1 MATKTSNSSTKKTY
15 SYLGPVVTFTELAL
29 AQVPE
34 AKGAKWHPV
43 ANVQEAIDNIL
54 SGHSARAVIPI
65 ENSIEGGVSA
75 TLDALAASEGI
86 HIFGEYLVPVS
97 FNLVARPGVALKDV
111 VTVATHPV
119 AYAQTHKW
127 LAANL
132 AGHSYLPAT
141 STAAAA
147 GGKVNRTWLQS
158 FDLADLNSPLPM
170 SGRTNHHSYGTGVG
184 AANLVVLTDVLRN
197 DDQARCMAL
206 RVAECVRLGAWV
218 ILGDAASSC
227 RQTFLDLL
235 EVELRFVDCGHPSFD
250 KPFLIEQPSLG
261 WASEPVQLLRLNS
274 PGFAPALASGYRSLE
289 ERRGYKL
296 PPPVVEVLE
305 SARESAGR
313 EGGREIV
320 SPNLLL

>member
-1 MATKTSNSSTKKTY
+1 MF
-15 SYLGPVVTFTELAL
+15 LHVQMLLASAL
-29 AQVPE
+29 VLPTTPL
-34 AKGAKWHPV
+34 K
-43 ANVQEAIDNIL
+43 IL
-54 SGHSARAVIPI
+54 L
-65 ENSIEGGVSA
+65 GGVSSPIVTREVITPA
-75 TLDALAASEGI
+75 SLGIAQYIAAL
-86 HIFGEYLVPVS
+86 P
-97 FNLVARPGVALKDV
+97 D
-111 VTVATHPV
+111 
-119 AYAQTHKW
+119 
-127 LAANL
+127 L
-132 AGHSYLPAT
+132 AGRNVLCENDLCA

-206 RVAECVRLGAWV
+206 RVAECVQLGAWV

-313 EGGREIV
+313 EGGRESV